1 MAVRRN
7 LFTNIVYI
15 IDMSSLKELHDRYPK
30 AVFPSIWQQIALVN
44 NNSEFF
50 SHIEVYREI
59 KTTIYPDD
67 KLLKW
72 ANKNKKIFVG
82 IDNCQNNQIPNIASR
97 YDESYWQNEINRPAP
112 WADPYLIAMAICESG
127 IIITQENKTKANRIP
142 PIAKQLNI
150 RSLNLLEF
158 FQELKIK
165 L

>member
-1 MAVRRN
+1 MAVKRN
-7 LFTNIVYI
+7 LFTNEVYI

-30 AVFPSIWQQIALVN
+30 NVFPTIWQKIASLIQDGQLH
-44 NNSEFF
+44 

-59 KTTIYPDD
+59 KNTIYPKD
-67 KLLKW
+67 KLLQW
-72 ANKNKKIFVG
+72 SNKNKKIFSG
-82 IDNCQNNQIPNIASR
+82 IDDCQNNQIQNIR
-97 YDESYWQNEINRPAP
+97 LQYNLSYWQNEMNRPAP
-112 WADPYLIAMAICESG
+112 WADPYLIAMAICEQA

-142 PIAKQLNI
+142 PIALQFGT